1 MTNINEDIQIA
12 GSVTLATDAWHG
24 AVLIAGSHGGVYAA
38 YCAVKAGV
46 KAVILND
53 AGRGLNNAGVA
64 GGAYCDALGFLM
76 QRSTP
81 YPRGL
86 AMAGTWRTGDGFHM

>member
-1 MTNINEDIQIA
+1 MTDINEDIQIA

-64 GGAYCDALGFLM
+64 GGAYCDAI
-76 QRSTP
+76 RV
-81 YPRGL
+81 
-86 AMAGTWRTGDGFHM
+86 